1 MNLIEQFRNL
11 NLSRGVA
18 TSASQAAL
26 NDYFDVNS
34 PEVKEFMMF
43 RANRGTQVKPTPNP
57 FPPGSTF
64 VQAENGR
71 WDELM
76 PPIILYNVPMNLS
89 PELSLQVR
97 KKS

>member
-1 MNLIEQFRNL
+1 MSSVLDMFKDL
-11 NLSRGVA
+11 NVGGIA
-18 TSASQAAL
+18 TSASRAAF

-43 RANRGTQVKPTPNP
+43 RSNRGIQVKPTENP

-64 VQAENGR
+64 SKGPDGR
-71 WDELM
+71 WLELM
-76 PPIILYNVPMNLS
+76 PPVFLYNVPMNLS
-89 PELSLQVR
+89 PELALQVR